1 LPTLIHG
8 DLGPEHLRVRNGR
21 LVGVIDWGDARVGDP
36 ALDYAWLL
44 NGPFHGWDVDGDLRR
59 RARVY
64 NRLGPW
70 YGAHYG
76 VLTSQPAFVE
86 RGLAKISARL

>member
-21 LVGVIDWGDARVGDP
+21 LVGVI
-36 ALDYAWLL
+36 
-44 NGPFHGWDVDGDLRR
+44 
-59 RARVY
+59 
-64 NRLGPW
+64 GPW